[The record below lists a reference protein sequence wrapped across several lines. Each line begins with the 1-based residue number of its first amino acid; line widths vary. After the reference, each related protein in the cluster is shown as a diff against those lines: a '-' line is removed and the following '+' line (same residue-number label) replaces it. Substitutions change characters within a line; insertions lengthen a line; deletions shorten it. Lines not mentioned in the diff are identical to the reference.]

1 MVNRVPLCTL
11 PEDFEVTGDAA
22 IVALMGR
29 SEAAGLGAE
38 LLELAFVALFGL
50 SLL

>member
-1 MVNRVPLCTL
+1 MVNRVPFSTL
-11 PEDFEVTGDAA
+11 PEDLEATGDAS

-38 LLELAFVALFGL
+38 LLELAFVAGFIL